1 MSSDISLPNLLCE
14 EEDYDSS
21 LNHQQL
27 KPFKPSSDDDYYI
40 QTLIQQETMSN
51 ECFSYVNNDDGGT
64 EWFKCARLDAINW
77 IFSNREI
84 LGFHFRTAYLSLA
97 YFDRFNSK
105 RLIDNGK
112 EWAIQLLCIA
122 CLSLAAK
129 MEEQIVPSL
138 SHYKAQGYAFESSV
152 IQRMELMV
160 LTTLD
165 WKMCFVTP
173 FVYLDHFFYKICDE
187 CECNELLVSKAIGL
201 ILDFSKEV
209 NLMDHRPSI
218 VAMAAVLLACDDQL
232 TRNTL
237 EFKISVVSSSFQS
250 LEKASVIY
258 KCYNLLKEIEVKKNN
273 TPEPMSSFGLLRKNW
288 SPNTNGIKR
297 KLTYNGL
304 EPNCRSQK
312 ISRRL

>member
-14 EEDYDSS
+14 EEDYDS
-21 LNHQQL
+21 L
-27 KPFKPSSDDDYYI
+27 KPSKPSSDDDDHYI
-40 QTLIQQETMSN
+40 QTLIQQETMS
-51 ECFSYVNNDDGGT
+51 YDY
-64 EWFKCARLDAINW
+64 
-77 IFSNREI
+77 NREI
-84 LGFHFRTAYLSLA
+84 LGFHLRTAYLSLA

-112 EWAIQLLCIA
+112 DWAIQLLCIA

-138 SHYKAQGYAFESSV
+138 SHYKAQGYAFESNV

-173 FVYLDHFFYKICDE
+173 FAYLDHFFYKICDE
-187 CECNELLVSKAIGL
+187 CECNELLVLKLLGL
-201 ILDFSKEV
+201 FLIYSKEV

-237 EFKISVVSSSFQS
+237 EFKIGVVSSSFQS
-250 LEKASVIY
+250 LEKECIY
-258 KCYNLLKEIEVKKNN
+258 NCYNLLKEIETKKNN
-273 TPEPMSSFGLLRKNW
+273 TPDSMSSFGLLRNHW
-288 SPNTNGIKR
+288 SPSNANGIKR

-304 EPNCRSQK
+304 EQNCRLQK
-312 ISRRL
+312 INRRL